1 MRTETNLRVLALGFG
16 LTISLCST
24 GATTTSFDGSTN
36 LLCAAMDVVG
46 CENGPGC
53 VEGQARDFKLPQ
65 FMLIDFENK
74 LIRSKDD
81 VDKKVVSPIENLQ
94 KTDKQI
100 IIQGVENDH
109 GWSATINRESG
120 NINFAASGP
129 EVSFMVFAA
138 CTTLR

>member
-1 MRTETNLRVLALGFG
+1 MRNKTNLKVLTLVLAA
-16 LTISLCST
+16 SLYAGST
-24 GATTTSFDGSTN
+24 SAASFDGSVN
-36 LLCAAMDVVG
+36 LLCAALDVVG

-53 VEGQARDFKLPQ
+53 VEGQARDFELPQ

-74 LIRSKDD
+74 LIRSKKD
-81 VDKKVVSPIENLQ
+81 VEKTVVSPIQNLQ
-94 KTDKQI
+94 KTDRQI

-138 CTTLR
+138 CTTLK

>member
-1 MRTETNLRVLALGFG
+1 MLNKTNLKAFALALAA
-16 LTISLCST
+16 SLY
-24 GATTTSFDGSTN
+24 GAGTSATSIDGSAN
-36 LLCAAMDVVG
+36 LLCAALDVVG

-53 VEGQARDFKLPQ
+53 VEGQARDFELPQ

-81 VDKKVVSPIENLQ
+81 VEKKVVSPMQNLQ

-138 CTTLR
+138 CTTLK

>member
-1 MRTETNLRVLALGFG
+1 MWMKINLKTIALVLVTG
-16 LTISLCST
+16 LYAGST
-24 GATTTSFDGSTN
+24 AATSIDGSVN
-36 LLCAAMDVVG
+36 LLCAALDVVG

-53 VEGQARDFKLPQ
+53 VEGQARDFELPQ
-65 FMLIDFENK
+65 FMHIDFQNK

-81 VDKKVVSPIENLQ
+81 VEKKVVSAIQNLQ
-94 KTDKQI
+94 KTDTQI

-138 CTTLR
+138 CTTLK

>member
-1 MRTETNLRVLALGFG
+1 MWNKTNLKAFALALV
-16 LTISLCST
+16 TSLYNAGTS
-24 GATTTSFDGSTN
+24 ATSFDGSTN
-36 LLCAAMDVVG
+36 LLCAALDVVG

-53 VEGQARDFKLPQ
+53 VEGQARDFELPQ
-65 FMLIDFENK
+65 FMLIDFEDK
-74 LIRSKDD
+74 LKRSKDD
-81 VDKKVVSPIENLQ
+81 VEKKVVSPIQNLQ

-138 CTTLR
+138 CTTLK

>member
-1 MRTETNLRVLALGFG
+1 MWNKTNLKAFALALV
-16 LTISLCST
+16 TSLYTAGTS
-24 GATTTSFDGSTN
+24 ATSIDGSHN
-36 LLCAAMDVVG
+36 LLCAALDVVG

-53 VEGQARDFKLPQ
+53 VEGQARDFELPQ

-74 LIRSKDD
+74 LIRAKDD
-81 VDKKVVSPIENLQ
+81 VEKKVVSPMQNIQ
-94 KTDKQI
+94 KTNKQI

-120 NINFAASGP
+120 DINFAASGP

-138 CTTLR
+138 CTTLK

>member
-1 MRTETNLRVLALGFG
+1 MWNNTNLKAFALALAA
-16 LTISLCST
+16 SLY
-24 GATTTSFDGSTN
+24 GAGTSATSIDGSTN
-36 LLCAAMDVVG
+36 LLCAALDVVG

-53 VEGQARDFKLPQ
+53 VEGQARDFELPQ

-81 VDKKVVSPIENLQ
+81 VEKKVVSPMQNLQ
-94 KTDKQI
+94 KTKKQI

-138 CTTLR
+138 CTTLK